1 MKIYN
6 EEQELFFKVKEMF
19 IKVVETRFNV
29 KVKAFLMNDEHT
41 RYCVEISFPNEWSKN
56 YTFPCEIINKDRIND
71 SVTAIID
78 IIGNDIKRSSKAK
91 FIKFLDEID
100 VKHLI
105 SDFQS
110 LANAKYVSNRSYQYA
125 QNVFLHRE
133 ENKVVLE
140 FYL

>member
-1 MKIYN
+1 MRYFN
-6 EEQELFFKVKEMF
+6 EEQELFFKVKETF

-41 RYCVEISFPNEWSKN
+41 RYCVEISFSDEWSKN
-56 YTFPCEIINKDRIND
+56 YTFPCEIIAKDKINE
-71 SVTAIID
+71 SVIAIID

-91 FIKFLDEID
+91 FIKSLDEININN
-100 VKHLI
+100 LI
-105 SDFQS
+105 NDFQS
-110 LANAKYVSNRSYQYA
+110 LVNDKYASNKSYHYA
-125 QNVFLHRE
+125 QNLLLRRE